1 MVDDCFCRLRA
12 LLLHEYHNAS
22 GCHGSVNI
30 ACDVSENSVIYTASA
45 PLAADSRLL
54 LLLLQVF
61 FGRSLETLADL
72 FRGRVKNP
80 GVAVYNLAVLAIGI
94 LFVVLSV
101 IYSKRMLRK
110 LEAEELARE
119 QAEAEAAAAAAAAAD
134 DVEAAQTGSGD
145 ADGSAPAVAD
155 KLRAAL
161 PLQISD
167 KLQESD
173 SSAAGGSAAAAMRS
187 NSPGSCSQG
196 DLQVIVADASAA
208 PNSSS
213 LARTPSSNSWI
224 PAGQLE
230 AGSESGSSIS
240 LMSRMSSL
248 SSFRRLSGRQ
258 QPSAPAGND
267 ANLL

>member
-1 MVDDCFCRLRA
+1 M
-12 LLLHEYHNAS
+12 
-22 GCHGSVNI
+22 
-30 ACDVSENSVIYTASA
+30 
-45 PLAADSRLL
+45 LL

-61 FGRSLETLADL
+61 FGKNLETLADI

-80 GVAVYNLAVLAIGI
+80 GIAVYNVLVLAIGI
-94 LFVVLSV
+94 VFVVLSV

-119 QAEAEAAAAAAAAAD
+119 AAVADAAAAAAAAD
-134 DVEAAQTGSGD
+134 DVEAAQ
-145 ADGSAPAVAD
+145 DGSAPAVAD
-155 KLRAAL
+155 KLWAVL

-167 KLQESD
+167 KLHGNDSD
-173 SSAAGGSAAAAMRS
+173 VAARSAAAGLGSHSSAGS
-187 NSPGSCSQG
+187 AGSCSQG

-224 PAGQLE
+224 PAGHQDAASE
-230 AGSESGSSIS
+230 GSSSGSV
-240 LMSRMSSL
+240 MSRTPSV
-248 SSFRRLSGRQ
+248 SSFRRLLSGRQ
-258 QPSAPAGND
+258 QLSAPAASSN

>member
-1 MVDDCFCRLRA
+1 M
-12 LLLHEYHNAS
+12 
-22 GCHGSVNI
+22 
-30 ACDVSENSVIYTASA
+30 
-45 PLAADSRLL
+45 LL

-61 FGRSLETLADL
+61 FGKSLETLADL

-80 GVAVYNLAVLAIGI
+80 GVAVYNLLVLAIGI

-110 LEAEELARE
+110 LEAEELAKE

-134 DVEAAQTGSGD
+134 DVEAAQLGGA

-155 KLRAAL
+155 KLRAGL

-167 KLQESD
+167 KLQGDD
-173 SSAAGGSAAAAMRS
+173 SNAAAGSAAGAGT
-187 NSPGSCSQG
+187 NSPAGSCSQG
-196 DLQVIVADASAA
+196 DLQVIVTDASGA

-224 PAGQLE
+224 PAGQQE
-230 AGSESGSSIS
+230 AGSEGSSSGSF
-240 LMSRMSSL
+240 MSRMSSV
-248 SSFRRLSGRQ
+248 SSFRRLLSGRQ
-258 QPSAPAGND
+258 QPSAPAATSDG
-267 ANLL
+267 NLL